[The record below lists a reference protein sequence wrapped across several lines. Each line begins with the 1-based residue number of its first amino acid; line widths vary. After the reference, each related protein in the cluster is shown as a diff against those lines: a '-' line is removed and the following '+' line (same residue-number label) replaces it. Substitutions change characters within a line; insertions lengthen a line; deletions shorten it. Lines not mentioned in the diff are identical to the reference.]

1 MSTPDEVLEK
11 TRAIILERGQHHG
24 NWRSNM
30 DNIADLWSSFLG
42 RRVSGDQVAVMLG
55 LVKVSRMAIG
65 NYNTDDYEDAVGYF
79 AIAAACAEPEETE
92 PDGNVRPL
100 R

>member
-24 NWRSNM
+24 QWRSNM

-42 RRVSGDQVAVMLG
+42 RRVSGAQVAVMLG
-55 LVKVSRMAIG
+55 LVKVSRITSAAPG
-65 NYNTDDYEDAVGYF
+65 
-79 AIAAACAEPEETE
+79 AAAL
-92 PDGNVRPL
+92 L
-100 R
+100 RGVPQGKELQRGE